1 MFKGRQLS
9 GLIDLKTA
17 FNNADIIREGN
28 NFDEILAGLTMQP
41 SEAYDTNFVEDVSL
55 LILYSFSLKR
65 IFWIPIAGKG
75 QWDWRTSSQLKF
87 FLLTSLKQIIVTQHF
102 IKSLYWKE
110 VWSQIKYC
118 LTYCTVQISW
128 WISS

>member
-1 MFKGRQLS
+1 MFNGHQLS

-55 LILYSFSLKR
+55 LILYSFSLKS

-75 QWDWRTSSQLKF
+75 Q
-87 FLLTSLKQIIVTQHF
+87 
-102 IKSLYWKE
+102 
-110 VWSQIKYC
+110 
-118 LTYCTVQISW
+118 
-128 WISS
+128 

>member
-9 GLIDLKTA
+9 GAIDLKTT

-55 LILYSFSLKR
+55 LIWLNFTMKKLCCSWKKYPGDSYCWERRVGLK
-65 IFWIPIAGKG
+65 
-75 QWDWRTSSQLKF
+75 D
-87 FLLTSLKQIIVTQHF
+87 
-102 IKSLYWKE
+102 
-110 VWSQIKYC
+110 
-118 LTYCTVQISW
+118 
-128 WISS
+128 